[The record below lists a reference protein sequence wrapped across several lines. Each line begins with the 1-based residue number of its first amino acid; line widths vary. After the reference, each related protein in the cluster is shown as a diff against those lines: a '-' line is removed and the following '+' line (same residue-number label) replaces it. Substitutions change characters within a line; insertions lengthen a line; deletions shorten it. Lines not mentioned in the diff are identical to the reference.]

1 MKGSTG
7 SLWRAEGDVFPA
19 PEPSSIRRAPLLL
32 FNIKLLSKLHFEND
46 SNGLLLENSFT
57 NANKGEKKKISGEV
71 ICPSHKA
78 H

>member
-46 SNGLLLENSFT
+46 SNGLCWKTLLQMQI
-57 NANKGEKKKISGEV
+57 KGKKKKSV
-71 ICPSHKA
+71 VK
-78 H
+78 

>member
-7 SLWRAEGDVFPA
+7 SLWRAEGDVLPA

-57 NANKGEKKKISGEV
+57 NANKGEKKNQW
-71 ICPSHKA
+71 
-78 H
+78 

>member
-7 SLWRAEGDVFPA
+7 SLWRAEGDV
-19 PEPSSIRRAPLLL
+19 SLPLSLPQSEELHSYFLTLSFCLNFILKMIPMAFCWKTLL
-32 FNIKLLSKLHFEND
+32 QMQIK
-46 SNGLLLENSFT
+46 G
-57 NANKGEKKKISGEV
+57 KKKISGEV

>member
-46 SNGLLLENSFT
+46 SNGLCWKTLLQMQI
-57 NANKGEKKKISGEV
+57 KGKKKISGEV